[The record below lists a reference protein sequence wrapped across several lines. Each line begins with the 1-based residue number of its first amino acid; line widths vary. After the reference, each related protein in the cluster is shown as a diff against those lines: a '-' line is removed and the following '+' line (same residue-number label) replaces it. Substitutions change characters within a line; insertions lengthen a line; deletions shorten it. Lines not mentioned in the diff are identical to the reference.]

1 MTITARFF
9 ARYRE
14 VAGRDRLTVAVPGET
29 TVGGLWPHLAAAL
42 PELAAV
48 QALTAYSGFA
58 VNGRWAKAGT
68 ALQDGDEVVYLPPVS
83 GG

>member
-14 VAGRDRLTVAVPGET
+14 VAGRDRLTVAVPAET
-29 TVGGLWPHLAAAL
+29 TVDGLWPHLAAAL
-42 PELAAV
+42 PALEAV

-58 VNGRWAKAGT
+58 VNGRWSKAGT
-68 ALQDGDEVVYLPPVS
+68 RLHDGDEVVYLPPVS